1 MQGQERRGGM
11 AQEQVYDVAFLGG
24 GTGGYVAA
32 IRASQL
38 GLKAVVIEKDLVGGT
53 CVHRGCIPAKALLKA
68 ASVATLV
75 KDAKDFGV
83 TPGEISLDYS
93 TAMSR
98 ARKVVDQNYK
108 GIQFL
113 FKKHK
118 IDVVEGWGT
127 ITGPG
132 AISVEKDGNTTEV
145 RARNIVI
152 DTGSTPRPI
161 DGLEIDGKRVFTS
174 DEATTEPFL
183 PKRVIVRGGGATG
196 LEFASVYREFD
207 CEVTLVGRVAPNEDA
222 DVQKDL
228 ARAFQRQGIRV
239 LANVRPSAS
248 DFTVTDDGVSMK
260 VSVDGKDETIEADA
274 LLVAIGRYGNT
285 EGFGLENIG
294 VTVADG
300 YITVDDYMRTNV
312 ENVYAIGDVTG
323 LQQLAHTAMHQGV
336 VAVETMAGHKAEVL
350 DYNKI
355 PWVTYCHP
363 EIGSVGLTEAKA
375 RDAGL
380 NIKTGKFPLSANGKA
395 RVENE
400 TVGFAKM
407 VVDADT
413 DQILGIHLLGGHAT
427 ELISVGGLAMLFEAT
442 AWELGITTFPHP
454 TISEV
459 LHEAALDVDG
469 AALHF

>member
-1 MQGQERRGGM
+1 M

-38 GLKAVVIEKDLVGGT
+38 GLRAVVVEKDLVGGT

-75 KDAKDFGV
+75 KEAKDFGV
-83 TPGEISLDYS
+83 TPGDVSLDYS
-93 TAMSR
+93 VAMSR

-132 AISVEKDGNTTEV
+132 AISVEKDGQKTEV
-145 RARNIVI
+145 RAKNIVI

-161 DGLEIDGKRVFTS
+161 DGLPIDGKRVFTS
-174 DEATTEPFL
+174 DQATTEPYL

-196 LEFASVYREFD
+196 LEFASVYSEFD
-207 CEVTLVGRVAPNEDA
+207 CEVTLVGRVAPNEDEE
-222 DVQKDL
+222 VQKDL
-228 ARAFQRQGIRV
+228 ARSFQRQGIKV
-239 LANVRPSAS
+239 IANVRPTA
-248 DFTVTDDGVSMK
+248 DNFEVTENGVAMK
-260 VSVDGKDETIEADA
+260 VDDVTVEADA
-274 LLVAIGRYGNT
+274 LLVAVGRYGNT

-294 VTVADG
+294 VTVENG

-336 VAVETMAGHKAEVL
+336 VAVETIAGHKAEVL

-363 EIGSVGLTEAKA
+363 EVGSVGLTEKKA
-375 RDAGL
+375 RDAGY
-380 NIKTGKFPLSANGKA
+380 NVKTGKFPLSANGKA
-395 RVENE
+395 RVEND
-400 TVGFAKM
+400 TTGFAKM

-469 AALHF
+469 GALHF

>member
-1 MQGQERRGGM
+1 M

-38 GLKAVVIEKDLVGGT
+38 GLRAVVVEKDLVGGT

-75 KDAKDFGV
+75 KEAKDFGV
-83 TPGEISLDYS
+83 TPGDISLDYS
-93 TAMSR
+93 VAMSR

-132 AISVEKDGNTTEV
+132 AISVDKDGQKTEV
-145 RARNIVI
+145 RAKNIVI

-161 DGLEIDGKRVFTS
+161 DGLPIDGKRVFTS

-207 CEVTLVGRVAPNEDA
+207 CEVTLVGRVAPNEDEE
-222 DVQKDL
+222 VQKDL
-228 ARAFQRQGIRV
+228 ARSFQRQGIKV
-239 LANVRPSAS
+239 MANVRPTAEN
-248 DFTVTDDGVSMK
+248 FEVTDNGVTMK
-260 VSVDGKDETIEADA
+260 IDDQTVEADA

-285 EGFGLENIG
+285 EGFGLETIG
-294 VTVADG
+294 VKVENG
-300 YITVDDYMRTNV
+300 YITVDDHMRTNV

-336 VAVETMAGHKAEVL
+336 VAVETMAGHKPEVL

-363 EIGSVGLTEAKA
+363 EVGSVGLTEKKA
-375 RDAGL
+375 RDAGF

-395 RVENE
+395 RVEND
-400 TVGFAKM
+400 TTGFAKM

-427 ELISVGGLAMLFEAT
+427 ELISVGGLAMMFEAT

-469 AALHF
+469 GALHF

>member
-1 MQGQERRGGM
+1 M

-294 VTVADG
+294 VNVVDG
-300 YITVDDYMRTNV
+300 YITVDDFMRTNV

-336 VAVETMAGHKAEVL
+336 VAVETMAGHKPEVL

>member
-1 MQGQERRGGM
+1 M
-11 AQEQVYDVAFLGG
+11 AQEQGYDVAFLGG

-38 GLKAVVIEKDLVGGT
+38 GLKTVVIEKDLVGGT

-75 KDAKDFGV
+75 KDAKEFGV
-83 TPGEISLDYS
+83 TPGDISLDYS

-132 AISVEKDGNTTEV
+132 AISVEKDGQTTQV
-145 RARNIVI
+145 RASNIVI

-174 DEATTEPFL
+174 DHATTQPYL

-207 CEVTLVGRVAPNEDA
+207 CEVTLVGRVAPNEDEE
-222 DVQKDL
+222 VQKDL
-228 ARAFQRQGIRV
+228 TRAFQRQGIRV
-239 LANVRPSAS
+239 LPNVRPSAS
-248 DFTVTDDGVSMK
+248 DFEISDKGVALTVK
-260 VSVDGKDETIEADA
+260 ADGKEERIEADS
-274 LLVAIGRYGNT
+274 LLVATGRYGNIK
-285 EGFGLENIG
+285 GFGLETLG
-294 VTVADG
+294 VNVAEG
-300 YITVDDYMRTNV
+300 YITVDDHMRTNV

-336 VAVETMAGHKAEVL
+336 VAVETIAGHKPEIL

-363 EIGSVGLTEAKA
+363 EIGSVGLTEKKA
-375 RDAGL
+375 RDAGI

-395 RVENE
+395 RVEGE
-400 TVGFAKM
+400 TIGFAKM

-413 DQILGIHLLGGHAT
+413 DQIVGIHLLGGHAT

-459 LHEAALDVDG
+459 LHEAALDSDG
-469 AALHF
+469 IALHF

>member
-1 MQGQERRGGM
+1 M

-53 CVHRGCIPAKALLKA
+53 CVHRGCIPAKALLKSA
-68 ASVATLV
+68 AVATLV
-75 KDAKDFGV
+75 KEAKQHGV
-83 TPGEISLDYS
+83 NPGEITLDYS
-93 TAMSR
+93 TAMAR

-118 IDVVEGWGT
+118 IDVVEGWGS
-127 ITGPG
+127 IIGPG
-132 AISVEKDGNTTEV
+132 SISVEKNGQRTEV
-145 RARNIVI
+145 SAKNIVI

-161 DGLEIDGKRVFTS
+161 DGIEIDGKRVFTS
-174 DEATTEPFL
+174 DHATTEPYL

-207 CEVTLVGRVAPNEDA
+207 CEVTLVGRVAPNED
-222 DVQKDL
+222 DEVQKDL
-228 ARAFQRQGIRV
+228 ARAFQRQGIKV

-248 DFTVTDDGVSMK
+248 DFEISDKGVTLVARSNDK
-260 VSVDGKDETIEADA
+260 EERIEADA

-285 EGFGLENIG
+285 EGFGLEKLG
-294 VTVADG
+294 VKVEKG
-300 YITVDDYMRTNV
+300 YIVVDEHMRTNV
-312 ENVYAIGDVTG
+312 ESVYAIGDVTG

-336 VAVETMAGHKAEVL
+336 VAVETIAGHKPELL

-363 EIGSVGLTEAKA
+363 EIGSVGMTERAA
-375 RDAGL
+375 REAGH
-380 NIKTGKFPLSANGKA
+380 NVKTGKFPLSANGKA

-400 TVGFAKM
+400 TIGFAKM
-407 VVDADT
+407 VVDADS
-413 DQILGIHLLGGHAT
+413 DQVLGIHLLGGHAT
-427 ELISVGGLAMLFEAT
+427 ELISVGGLAMMFEAT
-442 AWELGITTFPHP
+442 AWEFGVTTFPHP

-459 LHEAALDVDG
+459 LHEAALDVEG

>member
-1 MQGQERRGGM
+1 M

-38 GLKAVVIEKDLVGGT
+38 GLRAVVVEKDLVGGT

-75 KDAKDFGV
+75 KEARDFGV
-83 TPGEISLDYS
+83 TPGDISLDYS
-93 TAMSR
+93 VAMSR

-132 AISVEKDGNTTEV
+132 AISVEKDGQKTEV
-145 RARNIVI
+145 RAKSIVI

-161 DGLEIDGKRVFTS
+161 DGLPIDGKRVFTS
-174 DEATTEPFL
+174 DEATTEPYL

-207 CEVTLVGRVAPNEDA
+207 CEVTLVGRVAPNEDEE
-222 DVQKDL
+222 VQKDL
-228 ARAFQRQGIRV
+228 ARSFQRQGIKV
-239 LANVRPSAS
+239 MANVRPTAEN
-248 DFTVTDDGVSMK
+248 FEVTDNGVTMK
-260 VSVDGKDETIEADA
+260 IDDQTVEADA
-274 LLVAIGRYGNT
+274 LLVAVGRYGNT

-294 VTVADG
+294 VKVENG
-300 YITVDDYMRTNV
+300 YIAVDDHMRTNV

-336 VAVETMAGHKAEVL
+336 VAVETIAGHKPEVL

-363 EIGSVGLTEAKA
+363 EVGSVGLTEKKA
-375 RDAGL
+375 RDAGF
-380 NIKTGKFPLSANGKA
+380 NVKTGKFPLSANGKA
-395 RVENE
+395 RVEND
-400 TVGFAKM
+400 TTGFAKM

-427 ELISVGGLAMLFEAT
+427 ELISVGGLAMMFEAT

-469 AALHF
+469 GALHF